1 MREFGDH
8 NRAMTR
14 VRIPK
19 REFFFDSKIKRLD
32 DRWIN
37 YNDRL
42 VLRDPNFGAAE
53 RWETQIHNI
62 QHDAS
67 LALVYAYSNQ
77 HLHHGHRIIRSKG
90 EVVIHPQ
97 IIMKA
102 FYLRYCIL
110 LLQGCGDKLSQLV
123 RTALG
128 ITKLK
133 KLKKGK
139 IVEHKATEK
148 NISLKTIKTSLELA
162 LDGNSP
168 ERERNIL
175 NEMKNY
181 LEDNAVKTI
190 IESANRIKHRWQ
202 LFFQGEGL
210 QPINPEAKIIGE
222 NGRVI
227 RNQLPACGYSKGENI
242 EEYIRLCLQTNNM
255 FVDMANA
262 ILEQLNFGQF
272 YVVEGGRRLLKF

>member
-1 MREFGDH
+1 M
-8 NRAMTR
+8 AR

-19 REFFFDSKIKRLD
+19 RELSFDSKIKRLD
-32 DRWIN
+32 DRWIH
-37 YNDRL
+37 YNDYL
-42 VLRDPNFGAAE
+42 VLRDPNCGAAE
-53 RWETQIHNI
+53 RWKTQIFNI

-67 LALVYAYSNQ
+67 LALIYAYSNH

-123 RTALG
+123 RTGLG

-139 IVEHKATEK
+139 IVEDKATEK
-148 NISLKTIKTSLELA
+148 NISLRTIKTSLELTLNA
-162 LDGNSP
+162 NSS
-168 ERERNIL
+168 EKERNIL
-175 NEMKNY
+175 NEMKKY
-181 LEDNAVKTI
+181 LEDEAVRKI
-190 IESANRIKHRWQ
+190 IVESANTIKHRWQ

-242 EEYIRLCLQTNNM
+242 EGYIRLCLQTNNM
-255 FVDMANA
+255 FVDMANV
-262 ILEQLNFGQF
+262 ILEQLNFERVFEVGN
-272 YVVEGGRRLLKF
+272 GKRLLKF

>member
-1 MREFGDH
+1 MRLAKTTRGT
-8 NRAMTR
+8 NRTMTR

-19 REFFFDSKIKRLD
+19 RELLFDSKIKRLD
-32 DRWIN
+32 DKWIN
-37 YNDRL
+37 YSDYL
-42 VLRDPNFGAAE
+42 VLRDPNCGAAE
-53 RWETQIHNI
+53 RWKTQIYNI

-77 HLHHGHRIIRSKG
+77 HLYHGHRVIRRNG
-90 EVVIHPQ
+90 EIVIHPQ
-97 IIMKA
+97 IIIKA
-102 FYLRYCIL
+102 FYLRYCTL

-133 KLKKGK
+133 KIKGK
-139 IVEHKATEK
+139 IVEDKATEK
-148 NISLKTIKTSLELA
+148 NISLITIKTSLELT

-175 NEMKNY
+175 NEMKKY
-181 LEDNAVKTI
+181 LEDKAVKTI

-202 LFFQGEGL
+202 LFFKGEGL

-222 NGRVI
+222 NGREI

-242 EEYIRLCLQTNNM
+242 EEYIELCLRTNNM

-262 ILEQLNFGQF
+262 ILEQLNFEKF
-272 YVVEGGRRLLKF
+272 TNLRTGRDC

>member
-1 MREFGDH
+1 
-8 NRAMTR
+8 MTKL
-14 VRIPK
+14 RIPK
-19 REFFFDSKIKRLD
+19 RELSFDSKIKRLD

-37 YNDRL
+37 YNDYL
-42 VLRDPNFGAAE
+42 VLRDPNYGAAE
-53 RWETQIHNI
+53 RWKTQIYNI

-67 LALVYAYSNQ
+67 LALIYAYSNQ

-97 IIMKA
+97 IIMRA

-139 IVEHKATEK
+139 IVEDKATEK
-148 NISLKTIKTSLELA
+148 NIDLKQIKTSLELTLNA
-162 LDGNSP
+162 NSS
-168 ERERNIL
+168 EKERNIL
-175 NEMKNY
+175 NEMKKY
-181 LEDNAVKTI
+181 LEDEAVRKI
-190 IESANRIKHRWQ
+190 IVESANTIKHRWQ
-202 LFFQGEGL
+202 LFFRGEGL
-210 QPINPEAKIIGE
+210 QPIKPETYEIRDGKGSVIGK
-222 NGRVI
+222 
-227 RNQLPACGYSKGENI
+227 QLPECGYTTGENI
-242 EEYIRLCLQTNNM
+242 EKYIGLCLRANNM
-255 FVDMANA
+255 FVDMSNA